1 MVVREKIVW
10 MIRWIN
16 NIQARWGLPYAYS
29 LGKGGGGGGRAGHN
43 EPTMRSSA
51 RQGDIDI
58 WSAREKRALSFSC
71 ILRKMVASLTDD
83 SREKRHGNLGAKL
96 RS

>member
-1 MVVREKIVW
+1 

-29 LGKGGGGGGRAGHN
+29 LGKGGGGGAGHN

-51 RQGDIDI
+51 GQGDIDI
-58 WSAREKRALSFSC
+58 WSGREKRALSFSC

-83 SREKRHGNLGAKL
+83 SREKGHGNLEAKL